1 MEQVREYVNASSG
14 GEMQGKNWNS
24 KTGEWSDI
32 VRPETKEN
40 AALAQEMRKAGD
52 SIAKIAKAL
61 GKSESR
67 IREYLRK

>member
-1 MEQVREYVNASSG
+1 MPGQ
-14 GEMQGKNWNS
+14 NWNS
-24 KTGEWSDI
+24 KTREWSDI
-32 VRPETKEN
+32 VRPETKKI
-40 AALAQEMRKAGD
+40 AARAQEMHKAGD